1 MSGKPQEAE
10 REPLKRRNYD
20 NYSLIYKTM
29 GKRRVITI
37 GNKEGDAA
45 SKQNSSIGAK
55 KSKKRIITKGQ
66 VHIKSTYNNT
76 IISVTDLNGQVIAWG
91 SAGLMG
97 FKGAKKATPYAA
109 TSIVNALFEKVKK
122 VGIKEADIFV
132 KGIGSGRESAIRA
145 VAANGVNIAS
155 IVDTTPI
162 PHNGCRP
169 PRPRRV

>member
-1 MSGKPQEAE
+1 
-10 REPLKRRNYD
+10 
-20 NYSLIYKTM
+20 M

-37 GNKEGDAA
+37 GNKEGDSANN
-45 SKQNSSIGAK
+45 KDMGLGK
-55 KSKKRIITKGQ
+55 KSKRRVISKGQ
-66 VHIKSTYNNT
+66 VHVQSTYNNT
-76 IISVTDLNGQVIAWG
+76 IITLTDLNGGVVAWS

-109 TSIVNALFEKVKK
+109 TSIVNSLFEKAKK
-122 VGIKEADIFV
+122 VGIKEVDIFV

-145 VAANGVNIAS
+145 VAANGINISS
-155 IVDTTPI
+155 IVDMTPI

>member
-1 MSGKPQEAE
+1 
-10 REPLKRRNYD
+10 
-20 NYSLIYKTM
+20 M

-37 GNKEGDAA
+37 GNKEGDASGKQSALSA
-45 SKQNSSIGAK
+45 SKKGK
-55 KSKKRIITKGQ
+55 RRIITKGQ

-76 IISVTDLNGQVIAWG
+76 IVTVTDLNGQVIAWS
-91 SAGLMG
+91 SAGLLG

-109 TSIVNALFEKVKK
+109 TSIINSLFEKVKK
-122 VGIKEADIFV
+122 VGIKDADIFV

-145 VAANGVNIAS
+145 VAANGINIAS
-155 IVDTTPI
+155 ITDTTPI